1 MIGSRQYS
9 GIFME
14 VITIYT
20 KSCFFEEGEIEDIAQ
35 VRAEMKSSCVRDLC
49 NPSSTRMIILRPA

>member
-1 MIGSRQYS
+1 
-9 GIFME
+9 ME